1 MSDARLSALLNNKGS
16 GKGEQ
21 MRTWSTR
28 GRWLPFLV
36 SMACVLLMLPGRGLF
51 ATGTS
56 ESSGGSQSKPV
67 TLTIAGSQDFSRGDS
82 WVIYQPNPDFDAFQ
96 AKNPGVTIQLLLI
109 PDAQNTQTLQTQLAT
124 GEPSDIMFYNKVS
137 AENELGAAQNMVD
150 LSDQPWVARLQQKAL
165 LTAPDG
171 KIYGFSPVIP
181 TVGLGMVYN
190 VDVFTKLNLKIP
202 TTFQELLSVCETLK
216 SNGITP
222 IYGPFKD
229 VWTFQIWTTSAWG
242 VYVTRKDPRLFE
254 KINRNEVKW
263 ADVPGFLEALSRGN
277 ELVQKGYVQSTAL
290 SDDYNGA
297 PAAFASGKYAMM
309 IIANAFV
316 NDMASKEPSL
326 HLGLFPFPV
335 WDDPAMNVIVQ
346 PQLGPLL
353 FAPRKAKHV
362 EVAERLIDFL
372 SQPQQI
378 EAVNAVPSRAFVPNF
393 AGVPAP
399 TLQPIDQQIY
409 DTYIKTG
416 KVSVEANAFVKV
428 DLNDLWKYY
437 QDMIG
442 GAKTPQQVLTAW
454 DSKFEEL
461 MKAKGYPGF

>member
-1 MSDARLSALLNNKGS
+1 MVAGN
-16 GKGEQ
+16 
-21 MRTWSTR
+21 TR
-28 GRWLPFLV
+28 GRSLCFLV
-36 SMACVLLMLPGRGLF
+36 TLAAVLLMVSGGALF

-56 ESSGGSQSKPV
+56 ESSGGSASKPI

-82 WVIYQPNPDFDAFQ
+82 WVVYQPNPNFDAFQ

-137 AENELGAAQNMVD
+137 AENELSATQNMVD
-150 LSDQPWVARLQQKAL
+150 LSSQPWVARLQNKSL

-171 KIYGFSPVIP
+171 KIYGFSPVLP
-181 TVGLGMVYN
+181 TEGLGMVYN
-190 VDVFTKLNLKIP
+190 IDIFNKLKLQVP
-202 TTFQELLSVCETLK
+202 TTFQQFLAVCDTLK
-216 SNGITP
+216 ANGITP

-242 VYVTRKDPRLFE
+242 VYVTRKDPTLFDR
-254 KINRNEVKW
+254 INKNQMKW
-263 ADVPGFLEALSRGN
+263 ADVPAFLDALSRGN
-277 ELVQKGYVQSTAL
+277 TLVQKGYFQPSAL

-297 PAAFASGKYAMM
+297 PAAMSSGKYAMM
-309 IIANAFV
+309 IIAKAFV
-316 NDMASKEPSL
+316 SDMASKDPSV

-346 PQLGPLL
+346 PQLGPL
-353 FAPRKAKHV
+353 FFVPKKGKHV
-362 EVAERLIDFL
+362 DTAERLLDFL
-372 SQPQQI
+372 SQAPQI
-378 EAVNAVPSRAFVPNF
+378 AAVNAVASRSFIPNF
-393 AGVPAP
+393 TDVPAP
-399 TLQPIDQQIY
+399 HLQPLDQQIY
-409 DTYIKTG
+409 DTYIKAG
-416 KVSVEANAFVKV
+416 RVSVEANAFVKV
-428 DLNDLWKYY
+428 DLNDLWKYF

-454 DSKFEEL
+454 DAKFEEL